1 MTSSYSRSRP
11 SSIGSKEAS
20 AAAILD
26 RSSSAAA
33 RERWPEGEFRKAGAE
48 ELPLAEGSVR
58 GYRADPVFHVLQ
70 EPERAVAAARRILCP
85 GGRIVLAGRDRDAI
99 MIDSGDP
106 QLTRAILHARA
117 DLLGTPAPASST
129 RACSWSAASTMSR
142 SRSTPSCSPTPR
154 RRRCSR
160 GSPSRPARA
169 APSTATARTGGSRSS
184 ADAGRFLVAIP
195 FFVASASARAPCL
208 PRLPCGAS
216 SRPRRLGPAGP
227 VRGSARRTPRV
238 PFRVQS
244 AEAARASCLSC
255 ASSAI
260 RSNCAA
266 MAA

>member
-1 MTSSYSRSRP
+1 MP
-11 SSIGSKEAS
+11 
-20 AAAILD
+20 
-26 RSSSAAA
+26 
-33 RERWPEGEFRKAGAE
+33 F
-48 ELPLAEGSVR
+48 AEGSVR
-58 GYRADPVFHVLQ
+58 GYRAETVFHVLQ
-70 EPERAVAAARRILCP
+70 EPERAVAEARRILCP

-117 DLLGTPAPASST
+117 DLLSTPAPASST

-195 FFVASASARAPCL
+195 FFVASASARAPCV

-227 VRGSARRTPRV
+227 VGGSARRTPRV

>member
-1 MTSSYSRSRP
+1 MP
-11 SSIGSKEAS
+11 
-20 AAAILD
+20 
-26 RSSSAAA
+26 
-33 RERWPEGEFRKAGAE
+33 F
-48 ELPLAEGSVR
+48 AEGSVR
-58 GYRADPVFHVLQ
+58 GYRAETVFHVLQ
-70 EPERAVAAARRILCP
+70 EPERAVAEARRILCP

-99 MIDSGDP
+99 MIDSGGP

-117 DLLGTPAPASST
+117 DLLSTPAPASST

-195 FFVASASARAPCL
+195 FFVASASARAPCV

>member
-1 MTSSYSRSRP
+1 MP
-11 SSIGSKEAS
+11 
-20 AAAILD
+20 
-26 RSSSAAA
+26 
-33 RERWPEGEFRKAGAE
+33 F
-48 ELPLAEGSVR
+48 AEGSVR
-58 GYRADPVFHVLQ
+58 GYRAETVFHVLQ
-70 EPERAVAAARRILCP
+70 EPERAVAEARRILCP

-99 MIDSGDP
+99 MIDSGGP

-117 DLLGTPAPASST
+117 DLLSTPAPASST
-129 RACSWSAASTMSR
+129 RACSWSAASTMSRSASTMSRSASTMSR

-184 ADAGRFLVAIP
+184 AGAGRFLVAIP
-195 FFVASASARAPCL
+195 FFVASASARAPCV

-227 VRGSARRTPRV
+227 VGGSARRTPRV